1 MLSTWGQLGVKKP
14 GSKKCPLSQGTHG
27 PWLGHSVLTVGQG
40 TVALRH
46 EAWACTHTYQLLK
59 VGLQVD
65 TFLDHLLLGTLLQRT
80 LKAHLLVGGEVK
92 AAILT
97 KDSWDFQNPDPLQ
110 NSICPI
116 IMALSLQWRRM
127 FVTGLEFH
135 YVHTWDC
142 FKPSHQ
148 HSIYHWGF
156 WDQLIAVLFAD
167 SAMIYQSPVSPLCSR
182 LDLLAENRRFLECLL
197 GLFFPPKCIT
207 SSSPG

>member
-1 MLSTWGQLGVKKP
+1 
-14 GSKKCPLSQGTHG
+14 
-27 PWLGHSVLTVGQG
+27 
-40 TVALRH
+40 
-46 EAWACTHTYQLLK
+46 
-59 VGLQVD
+59 
-65 TFLDHLLLGTLLQRT
+65 
-80 LKAHLLVGGEVK
+80 
-92 AAILT
+92 
-97 KDSWDFQNPDPLQ
+97 
-110 NSICPI
+110 
-116 IMALSLQWRRM
+116 MALSLQWRRM

-197 GLFFPPKCIT
+197 GLFFFPQVHYLFFSRLRTNVLVLPTAKYIHSNNKFENWRVKTCKTNCHTVSRVHIRTRFVLPWQVLGRKCQLRSCLQRPWKMQKTAFSYCMVSRINGYMILWERT
-207 SSSPG
+207 RGSEVTAV